1 MQDIS
6 AVRFIRYRRKSV
18 VVKTNSLQ
26 KELATSESVG
36 EVRECWRGQRVLA
49 RLENVGEVREC
60 WQGQRVLARSER
72 VGEVREG
79 WRGQRGLA
87 RSENVGEATTC
98 RQRHT
103 MLVNSE
109 CSRVHTV
116 MTMSESLEWS
126 QIVGEI
132 V

>member
-1 MQDIS
+1 MFVLFAIGE
-6 AVRFIRYRRKSV
+6 
-18 VVKTNSLQ
+18 SLWSLKQ
-26 KELATSESVG
+26 THCKKNWRHQRVLARSENVG
-36 EVRECWRGQRVLA
+36 EVRECWRGQRV
-49 RLENVGEVREC
+49 
-60 WQGQRVLARSER
+60 
-72 VGEVREG
+72 
-79 WRGQRGLA
+79 LA

-116 MTMSESLEWS
+116 MTMSESLGWS